1 MEQLGIL
8 TLLVVTSIHTCGRI
22 AQNSA
27 CTCAHIRTH
36 TNEHVSLV
44 LSERGLWVFRASVH
58 GDNCTC
64 HLYSYRLRLWGT
76 LDKGYTG
83 LFCTSFATSCEFVI
97 FSKQKVKKKSH
108 PWPST
113 ALSIKHKSCT
123 KGTGLAQPGPLASSG
138 PWPPLLSVSGAPS
151 ALLLWGLALAVS
163 FISASFAP
171 ILCFQEHCE

>member
-27 CTCAHIRTH
+27 CMCAHIRTH

-44 LSERGLWVFRASVH
+44 LSERGLWVFRAAVH

-83 LFCTSFATSCEFVI
+83 LFCTSFATSCESVI
-97 FSKQKVKKKSH
+97 FSKQKVKKKKSPMALH
-108 PWPST
+108 CSQHKTQILHQGHRPCTAWPPGLLWPLAPTPLCVWSPQ
-113 ALSIKHKSCT
+113 CT
-123 KGTGLAQPGPLASSG
+123 PSVGPGPCCFLHLSFFRPNS
-138 PWPPLLSVSGAPS
+138 LLPGA
-151 ALLLWGLALAVS
+151 L
-163 FISASFAP
+163 
-171 ILCFQEHCE
+171 